1 MLAWYVF
8 LDCSLRDGTQGLQ
21 LTQPDLLERL
31 VATERHESQLSD
43 SDVMNVNGL
52 SNAEALPVLIDTLVT
67 HSQFGFHSENHAVLA
82 VSVILE
88 SVLNFMVRSVTTS
101 DSSRTSSAYFEEWML
116 VNLTRYW
123 QILRSR
129 LDSMTRIWNVA
140 EAFQQL
146 WSKVLAFSLYS
157 EQNGRSIV
165 MQQTCVLLV
174 ECVSFGLSQQAS
186 EIEPSA
192 SHSRLR
198 QSLSLLTTM
207 VDNSSKMHHLIASKL
222 YPQLEHFKT
231 TCSIEKQSE
240 LYAAT
245 EELLVSLEA
254 PASSSRGSTEFD
266 QTSKSREKRRKISQE
281 PVTKNTKDGTS
292 DLSRLLHNLP
302 TATVP
307 DVVSPKFFLERLV
320 SLEIGD
326 QRKILDVILGT
337 LCVGEETTLS
347 GTHHCQ
353 AIHPFDG
360 VGNAPVSESQW
371 LWFAQIIYGLVQAP
385 FIQSS
390 NQFRVLLMMII
401 GAYARHRKDDAFL
414 TLTTSKPGQWCLKAL
429 GSSVRELRIAARQT
443 LVAFLKVEDSA
454 EDDLSQKNRMVAL
467 DVVRQ
472 LCNSDD
478 LRFSETSISTL
489 GLIGSLCN
497 AEELIFVLEKL
508 VHYLGHK
515 NNLICGLAHL
525 ELENLAEGFHVSTDN
540 LLKPYWQSL
549 AINVVKDIMHSPQ
562 KCQQV
567 SDLLGISVNHF
578 LQLTQAD
585 TIPYL
590 VLWGRRDVLQKFARI
605 RGKDNTIWAICMQPR
620 NLTAILSLLI
630 TQQPPDL
637 EAFIVD
643 RLSQASSDFKHE
655 DLASLMKIDPIPVA
669 CEVLKLAGDENQDVQ
684 EKVRIVL

>member
-1 MLAWYVF
+1 
-8 LDCSLRDGTQGLQ
+8 
-21 LTQPDLLERL
+21 
-31 VATERHESQLSD
+31 
-43 SDVMNVNGL
+43 MNANGL

-82 VSVILE
+82 VSVVLE
-88 SVLNFMVRSVTTS
+88 SVLNFMVRSVTTAGS
-101 DSSRTSSAYFEEWML
+101 TRTSSAYFEEWML

-123 QILRSR
+123 QVLKSR
-129 LDSMTRIWNVA
+129 LDNLTRTWNMA

-146 WSKVLAFSLYS
+146 WIKILAFTLYS
-157 EQNGRSIV
+157 EQYERSIV
-165 MQQTCVLLV
+165 LQQTCALLV
-174 ECVSFGLSQQAS
+174 ECVSLGLAQRTS
-186 EIEPSA
+186 ETELSA
-192 SHSRLR
+192 FHSRMS
-198 QSLSLLTTM
+198 QSLSLLRTM
-207 VDNSSKMHHLIASKL
+207 VDNSSRMHYLIASKL
-222 YPQLEHFKT
+222 CTQLEQFKIA
-231 TCSIEKQSE
+231 CSIDDQSE
-240 LYAAT
+240 LYSAT
-245 EELLVSLEA
+245 EGLLASLET
-254 PASSSRGSTEFD
+254 PANLNCESRELDQSSR
-266 QTSKSREKRRKISQE
+266 SRRKRRKISRE
-281 PVTKNTKDGTS
+281 PISKNSKDGTS
-292 DLSRLLHNLP
+292 DLSRLLHNFP
-302 TATVP
+302 TATMP
-307 DVVSPKFFLERLV
+307 DVVSPKFFLERLA

-326 QRKILDVILGT
+326 QRKILDVIHGT
-337 LCVGEETTLS
+337 LCLGEETTLS
-347 GTHHCQ
+347 GMHHCQ
-353 AIHPFDG
+353 AILPLDE
-360 VGNAPVSESQW
+360 VETAPINESQW

-401 GAYARHRKDDAFL
+401 GAYARHRKDYAFL

-429 GSSVRELRIAARQT
+429 GSSVRELRVAARKT
-443 LVAFLKVEDSA
+443 LVAFLRVEDSA
-454 EDDLSQKNRMVAL
+454 DDDLSQKNRMVAL

-525 ELENLAEGFHVSTDN
+525 ELENLAEGLHVSTDG

-590 VLWGRRDVLQKFARI
+590 VLWGRRDVLQKLAKI

-684 EKVRIVL
+684 EKVRVAL